1 MRKQLRRRLGT
12 FCKYDVVLI
21 TTVTTVSL
29 AFVVHG
35 ESMWTYV
42 DMIIDICSL
51 VIFHILLYPYMIKC
65 DIIMIQCDEETHTHK
80 KKKHGTGRIARSWAL
95 PGQTWE
101 EPRCSSK
108 HEALLALTC
117 VFCAYIWLD
126 YEPYTNFAEMLPSK
140 IGCCYQ
146 AFGFSCCD

>member
-80 KKKHGTGRIARSWAL
+80 KKKNMALVASPSWAL

>member
-1 MRKQLRRRLGT
+1 
-12 FCKYDVVLI
+12 
-21 TTVTTVSL
+21 
-29 AFVVHG
+29 
-35 ESMWTYV
+35 
-42 DMIIDICSL
+42 
-51 VIFHILLYPYMIKC
+51 MIKC
-65 DIIMIQCDEETHTHK
+65 DIIMIQCDEETHTHTK

-146 AFGFSCCD
+146 AFGFSCCDLRYFQAIGAVRRS

>member
-80 KKKHGTGRIARSWAL
+80 KKHGTGRIARSWAL